1 MKKTAPVQH
10 YLRSAW
16 FYQKKADFL
25 NEKIMVL
32 RSKATKMT
40 TSFQDVPSFG
50 GFEDHKQQIIAD
62 MVDLER
68 EYKKTHQQCRNKLQE
83 IAFFINQLESFQ
95 ERIVLQMRYLYF
107 ENWQDIALR
116 LNYDVRSIYRIHGK
130 ALLSLIAIHKRI
142 IEASGKRLF

>member
-1 MKKTAPVQH
+1 MKQTEKVKH
-10 YLRSAW
+10 YLNGAW

-32 RSKATKMT
+32 WAKATKIT
-40 TSFQDVPSFG
+40 TSYQDVPTFG
-50 GFEDHKQQIIAD
+50 GFADHRQQVIAD

-68 EYKKTHQQCRNKLQE
+68 EYKKTHQQCRNKVQE
-83 IAFFINQLESFQ
+83 ILFFINQLDSFQ

-116 LNYDVRSIYRIHGK
+116 LNYKERQIYRIHGRG
-130 ALLSLIAIHKRI
+130 LVHLIDIHNNI
-142 IEASGKRLF
+142 IKNGGKPLF

>member
-95 ERIVLQMRYLYF
+95 QRIVLQMRYLYF

-116 LNYDVRSIYRIHGK
+116 LNYEERQIYRIHGRG
-130 ALLSLIAIHKRI
+130 LVHLIDIHNNI
-142 IEASGKRLF
+142 IKNGGKPLF

>member
-116 LNYDVRSIYRIHGK
+116 LNYEERQIYRIHGRG
-130 ALLSLIAIHKRI
+130 LVNLIVIHENI
-142 IEASGKRLF
+142 IKNGGKPLF

>member
-68 EYKKTHQQCRNKLQE
+68 EYKKNHQQCRNKLQE

-116 LNYDVRSIYRIHGK
+116 LNYEERQIYRIHGRG
-130 ALLSLIAIHKRI
+130 LVNLIGIHENI
-142 IEASGKRLF
+142 IKNGGKPLF

>member
-1 MKKTAPVQH
+1 MKITAPVQH

-16 FYQKKADFL
+16 YYQKKADFL

-32 RSKATKMT
+32 LAKSTKMT
-40 TSFQDVPSFG
+40 TSYQDIPTFG
-50 GFEDHKQQIIAD
+50 GFADHRQQVIAE
-62 MVDLER
+62 MVDTER
-68 EYKKTHQQCRNKLQE
+68 EYRKMTQQCRNKLQE

-116 LNYDVRSIYRIHGK
+116 LNYSEPAVYKIHGK
-130 ALLSLIAIHKRI
+130 ALMHLIDVNNAMKDR
-142 IEASGKRLF
+142 GKGLF

>member
-1 MKKTAPVQH
+1 MKVTAQVQH

-16 FYQKKADFL
+16 YYQKQADFI

-32 RSKATKMT
+32 RSKAQKMT
-40 TSFQDVPSFG
+40 TSFQDVPTFG
-50 GFEDHKQQIIAD
+50 GFEDHRQKIIED

-68 EYKKTHQQCRNKLQE
+68 EYKKTHQQCRNKVQE
-83 IAFFINQLESFQ
+83 ISFFINQLDSFQ

-116 LNYDVRSIYRIHGK
+116 LNYEERQIYRIHGRG
-130 ALLSLIAIHKRI
+130 LVHLIDIHNSI
-142 IEASGKRLF
+142 IKNGGKPLF

>member
-1 MKKTAPVQH
+1 MKKTALVQH

-83 IAFFINQLESFQ
+83 IAFFINQLDSFQ

-116 LNYDVRSIYRIHGK
+116 LNYEERQIYRIHGRG
-130 ALLSLIAIHKRI
+130 LVNLIGIHETI
-142 IEASGKRLF
+142 IKNGGKPLF

>member
-116 LNYDVRSIYRIHGK
+116 LNYEERQIYRIHGRG
-130 ALLSLIAIHKRI
+130 LVNLIGIHETI
-142 IEASGKRLF
+142 IKNGGKPLF

>member
-107 ENWQDIALR
+107 ENWQDIAIR
-116 LNYDVRSIYRIHGK
+116 LNYEERQIYRIHGRG
-130 ALLSLIAIHKRI
+130 LVNLIGIHENI
-142 IEASGKRLF
+142 IKNGGKPLF

>member
-1 MKKTAPVQH
+1 MKITAPVQH

-16 FYQKKADFL
+16 YYQKKADFL

-32 RSKATKMT
+32 LAKSTKMT
-40 TSFQDVPSFG
+40 TSYQDIPTFG
-50 GFEDHKQQIIAD
+50 GFEDHRQQVIAE
-62 MVDLER
+62 MVDTER
-68 EYKKTHQQCRNKLQE
+68 EYRKMTQQCRNKFQE

-116 LNYDVRSIYRIHGK
+116 LNYSEPAVYKIHGK
-130 ALLSLIAIHKRI
+130 ALMHLIDVNNAMKDK
-142 IEASGKRLF
+142 GKGLF

>member
-1 MKKTAPVQH
+1 MKITAKAQH

-16 FYQKKADFL
+16 YYEKKSTFL
-25 NEKIMVL
+25 TDKIAVL
-32 RSKATKMT
+32 RSKAEKIT
-40 TSFQDVPSFG
+40 TSYQDAPSFG

-116 LNYDVRSIYRIHGK
+116 LNYEERQIYRIHGRG
-130 ALLSLIAIHKRI
+130 LVNLIGIHENI
-142 IEASGKRLF
+142 IKNGGKPLF

>member
-1 MKKTAPVQH
+1 MKITASVQH

-16 FYQKKADFL
+16 YYQKKADFL

-32 RSKATKMT
+32 RAKATKIT
-40 TSFQDVPSFG
+40 TSYQDVPTFG
-50 GFEDHKQQIIAD
+50 GFEDHKQQVIAD

-68 EYKKTHQQCRNKLQE
+68 EYKKTHQQCRNKVQE
-83 IAFFINQLESFQ
+83 ISFFINQLESFQ

-116 LNYDVRSIYRIHGK
+116 LNYEERQIYRIHGRG
-130 ALLSLIAIHKRI
+130 LVHLIDIHNNI
-142 IEASGKRLF
+142 IKNGGKPLF

>member
-116 LNYDVRSIYRIHGK
+116 LNYEERQIYRIHGRG
-130 ALLSLIAIHKRI
+130 LVNLIGIHENI
-142 IEASGKRLF
+142 IKNGGKPLF

>member
-1 MKKTAPVQH
+1 MKKTTPVQH

-95 ERIVLQMRYLYF
+95 ERIVLQMQYLYF

-116 LNYDVRSIYRIHGK
+116 LNYEERQIYRIHGQG
-130 ALLSLIAIHKRI
+130 LMHLIGIHENI
-142 IEASGKRLF
+142 IKNGGKPLF

>member
-1 MKKTAPVQH
+1 MKITAPVQH

-16 FYQKKADFL
+16 YYQKKADFL

-32 RSKATKMT
+32 LAKSTKMT
-40 TSFQDVPSFG
+40 TSYQDIPTFG
-50 GFEDHKQQIIAD
+50 GFADHRQQVIAE
-62 MVDLER
+62 MVDTER
-68 EYKKTHQQCRNKLQE
+68 EYRKMTQQCRNKLQE

-116 LNYDVRSIYRIHGK
+116 LNYSEPAVYKIHGK
-130 ALLSLIAIHKRI
+130 ALMHLIDVNNAMKDK
-142 IEASGKRLF
+142 GKGLF

>member
-16 FYQKKADFL
+16 YYQKKADFL

-116 LNYDVRSIYRIHGK
+116 LNYEERQIYRIHGRG
-130 ALLSLIAIHKRI
+130 LVNLIGIHENI
-142 IEASGKRLF
+142 IKNGGKPLF

>member
-1 MKKTAPVQH
+1 MKITAPVQH

-16 FYQKKADFL
+16 YYQKKADFL

-32 RSKATKMT
+32 RSKAQKIT
-40 TSFQDVPSFG
+40 TSFQDVPTFG
-50 GFEDHKQQIIAD
+50 GFADHRQQVIAE
-62 MVDLER
+62 MVDTER
-68 EYKKTHQQCRNKLQE
+68 EYRKMTQQCRNKLQE

-116 LNYDVRSIYRIHGK
+116 LNYEERQIYRIHGQG
-130 ALLSLIAIHKRI
+130 LMHLIGIHENI
-142 IEASGKRLF
+142 IKNGGKPLF

>member
-1 MKKTAPVQH
+1 MKITAPVQH

-16 FYQKKADFL
+16 YYQKKADFL

-32 RSKATKMT
+32 REKSTKMT
-40 TSFQDVPSFG
+40 TSYQDIPTFG
-50 GFEDHKQQIIAD
+50 GFEDHRQQVIAE
-62 MVDLER
+62 MVDTER
-68 EYKKTHQQCRNKLQE
+68 EYRKMTQQCRNKLQE

-116 LNYDVRSIYRIHGK
+116 LNYEERQIYRIHGQG
-130 ALLSLIAIHKRI
+130 LMHLIGIHENI
-142 IEASGKRLF
+142 IKNGGKPLF

>member
-68 EYKKTHQQCRNKLQE
+68 EYKKTQQQCRNKVQE
-83 IAFFINQLESFQ
+83 ISFFINQLDSFQ
-95 ERIVLQMRYLYF
+95 ERIVMQMRYLYF

-116 LNYDVRSIYRIHGK
+116 LNYSEPAVYKIHGK
-130 ALLSLIAIHKRI
+130 ALMHLIDVNNAMKDK
-142 IEASGKRLF
+142 GKGLF

>member
-1 MKKTAPVQH
+1 MKLTAQVQK

-16 FYQKKADFL
+16 YYQKKADFL

-32 RSKATKMT
+32 RAKSTKMT
-40 TSFQDVPSFG
+40 TSYQDIPTFG
-50 GFEDHKQQIIAD
+50 GFADHRQQVIAE
-62 MVDLER
+62 MVDTER
-68 EYKKTHQQCRNKLQE
+68 EYRKMTQQCRNKLQE

-116 LNYDVRSIYRIHGK
+116 LNYSEPAVYKIHGK
-130 ALLSLIAIHKRI
+130 ALMHLIDVNNAMKDK
-142 IEASGKRLF
+142 GKGLF

>member
-1 MKKTAPVQH
+1 MKITAKAQH

-16 FYQKKADFL
+16 YYEKKSTFL
-25 NEKIMVL
+25 TDKIAVL
-32 RSKATKMT
+32 RSKAEKIT
-40 TSFQDVPSFG
+40 TSYQDAPSFG
-50 GFEDHKQQIIAD
+50 GFEDHRQKVIAE

-68 EYKKTHQQCRNKLQE
+68 EYEKARTLCRNKRQE
-83 IAFFINQLESFQ
+83 IEYLISLVGDHQEALVLE
-95 ERIVLQMRYLYF
+95 MRYLYY
-107 ENWQDIALR
+107 ENWQTIALK

>member
-1 MKKTAPVQH
+1 MKLTASVQH

-16 FYQKKADFL
+16 YYQKKADFL
-25 NEKIMVL
+25 DEKIRVL
-32 RSKATKMT
+32 RSKAQKMT
-40 TSFQDVPSFG
+40 TSFQDIPTFS
-50 GFEDHKQQIIAD
+50 GFQDHRQQVIAE

-68 EYKKTHQQCRNKLQE
+68 EYRKTTQQCRNKVQE

-116 LNYDVRSIYRIHGK
+116 LNYEQRQIFRIHGQGM
-130 ALLSLIAIHKRI
+130 LHLIEIHENI
-142 IEASGKRLF
+142 IKNGGKPLF